1 VADTTTAERSLPR
14 GRHGLSREEV
24 AQAQRLRLVVAMA
37 EALVDG
43 GYVATPVAAVLRRAG
58 VSRETFY
65 ELYDDKLACFLDAL
79 DVVGE
84 VLLAELATAVD
95 APGDPLRRAE
105 HAIDRYLSTVVEQPA
120 FARLFL
126 VEVHAAG
133 AEAMTRRAQLQ
144 ERVVDAL
151 TALLGARSA
160 SARFTARTL
169 VAAISAMV
177 ATPLASGDLD
187 AVRALRRPLLQHVR
201 ALAAAGLLGPHASE
215 H

>member
-1 VADTTTAERSLPR
+1 MADTSTAERSLPR
-14 GRHGLSREEV
+14 GRHRLSREEV

-79 DVVGE
+79 DLVGE
-84 VLLAELATAVD
+84 ILLAELATAVD

-105 HAIDRYLSTVVEQPA
+105 HAIDRYLATVVEQPA

-126 VEVHAAG
+126 VEVQAAG
-133 AEAMTRRAQLQ
+133 AEAMVRRAELQ

-151 TALLGARSA
+151 TTLLGARSA
-160 SARFTARTL
+160 SARFTARAL

-177 ATPLASGDLD
+177 ATPLASGDLE
-187 AVRALRRPLLQHVR
+187 AVRALRRPLLQHLR
-201 ALAAAGLLGPHASE
+201 ALAAAGLLGPQGRA
-215 H
+215 